1 MDRSKLMFCFDFI
14 SFHNVITL
22 DGDGLLARQSVRL
35 LCVVLA
41 GGSPIWR
48 KGQFL
53 LSSALTMTRNVVDK
67 GRNRVRKVGKIS
79 RLSLPFD

>member
-53 LSSALTMTRNVVDK
+53 LSSAPTGDYDEYDEKR
-67 GRNRVRKVGKIS
+67 S
-79 RLSLPFD
+79 RQRQKQSS